1 MATSEPFLSVSWH
14 LVASLRLRLQTHVE
28 IARHRAYGRIFYVVR
43 NPATGRT
50 YKFSPSVYRLLGLF
64 DGRTVAEAWSVVADQ
79 LDEDAPTQDQ
89 TIQLLAQLHEA
100 DLIQGDSIPDAVELI
115 ERRRRMRRRLWMQS
129 FANPLAIR
137 LRLWDPD
144 NFLQR
149 TLPWV
154 RPLTG
159 PFGLLLWVSA
169 VVPAL
174 VLAGEHW
181 TELTGGLVDRLLATK
196 NLLLVALIFPVVKAL
211 HELGHGYAVKAGGGE
226 VHEMGLMF
234 LVLMPVPYVDAT
246 AANTFRSKWRR
257 VGVGAAG
264 ILVETFLAAVMMLV
278 WVQVE
283 PGMVRAVAFNT
294 MLIAGISTV
303 LLNGNPL
310 LRFDGYFILCDL
322 ISMPNLAI
330 RAAGYWGW
338 LIQRYAF
345 GQRAAPPAATK
356 TECIL
361 MLLYAP
367 SSAVYRVVITLTIAL
382 LIARRF
388 LLIGVLMAIWGVA
401 VTLVWPLCR
410 WILHVI
416 ASPALA
422 HVRGRAFGMTIGFAA
437 AFIGLIGFV
446 PIPVHTVAEGVIWI
460 PETSLVRAGSDG
472 FVRELLVQ
480 PGEVVVAG
488 TLLLTTNDPDLTS
501 EVRVDRARVAVIEA
515 RLLIERVTDSVQVGI
530 SRREL
535 DLERSRL
542 AQALER
548 AAALELRSPVSGTFL
563 IPRAE
568 DQPGQYHR
576 RGELIGYVA
585 SAGAT
590 VARVVVRQED
600 VGLVRQRL
608 RGVEVRLADDL
619 AQVWPATLVRE
630 VPAASHEFPSP
641 ALMMEGGGSEPA
653 DMRDPRHAKAL
664 SRLFQFDIA
673 LPPEAARAAWGGR
686 VWVRFY
692 HGTEPLAAQWW
703 RRLRQLLL
711 SRFDA

>member
-1 MATSEPFLSVSWH
+1 MATTEPFLSASWH
-14 LVASLRLRLQTHVE
+14 LVAGLRPRLQPHVE
-28 IARHRAYGRIFYVVR
+28 ISRHRAYGRVSYIVR

-50 YKFSPSVYRLLGLF
+50 YRFSPGVYRLLGLF
-64 DGRTVAEAWSVVADQ
+64 DGRTVAEAWSTVADQ

-89 TIQLLAQLHEA
+89 TIQLLSQLHEA
-100 DLIQGDSIPDAVELI
+100 DLIQGDSVPDAVELT
-115 ERRRRMRRRLWMQS
+115 ERRKRMRRRLWAQS
-129 FANPLAIR
+129 FANPLAVR
-137 LRLWDPD
+137 LRLWNPD

-159 PFGLLLWVSA
+159 PFGLLLWAA
-169 VVPAL
+169 VVLPAL

-181 TELTGGLVDRLLATK
+181 TELTGGLVDRLLATR
-196 NLLLVALIFPVVKAL
+196 NLLLLALIFPVVKGL

-234 LVLMPVPYVDAT
+234 LVLVPVPYVDAT

-257 VGVGAAG
+257 VGVSAAG
-264 ILVETFLAAVMMLV
+264 ILVETFLAAIMMLV

-330 RAAGYWGW
+330 RAVGYWGW
-338 LIQRYAF
+338 LIRRYAF
-345 GQRAAPPAATK
+345 GQRANPPVATRA
-356 TECIL
+356 ERIV

-367 SSAVYRVVITLTIAL
+367 ASAAYRVVITLTIAL

-388 LLIGVLMAIWGVA
+388 LIVGVLMAIWGVA
-401 VTLVWPLCR
+401 VTLLWPVCR

-422 HVRGRAFGMTIGFAA
+422 KVRGRAVGVSVGFVAA
-437 AFIGLIGFV
+437 MVGLIGFV
-446 PIPVHTVAEGVIWI
+446 PMPVHTVAEGVIWV

-480 PGEVVVAG
+480 PGQAVTAG
-488 TLLLTTNDPDLTS
+488 TLLLTTSDPDLTA
-501 EVRVDRARVAVIEA
+501 EVQMDRARVAVIEA
-515 RLLIERVTDSVQVGI
+515 RLLMERVSDPVQVGI

-542 AQALER
+542 SQALER
-548 AAALELRSPVSGTFL
+548 AAALEIRSPVSGTFL

-576 RGELIGYVA
+576 RGELIGYIA
-585 SAGAT
+585 SPGVT

-619 AQVWPATLVRE
+619 ARVWPAALMRE

-641 ALMMEGGGSEPA
+641 ALMTEGGGSEPA
-653 DMRDPRHAKAL
+653 DTRDPRHAKAL

-673 LPPEAARAAWGGR
+673 LPAGAARAAWGGH
-686 VWVRFY
+686 VWARFD
-692 HGTEPLAAQWW
+692 HGTEPLATQWW